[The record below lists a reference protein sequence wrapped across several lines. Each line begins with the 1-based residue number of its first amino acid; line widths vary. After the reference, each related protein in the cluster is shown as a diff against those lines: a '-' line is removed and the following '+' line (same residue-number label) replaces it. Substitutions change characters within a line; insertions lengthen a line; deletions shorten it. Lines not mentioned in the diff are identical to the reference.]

1 MKGKKKGVIYILIML
16 VSVGALLFA
25 FWKVA
30 NRNVKD
36 STDKEKTTPITE
48 ITTRD
53 LDKKYPKTPR
63 EVVKLYSQI
72 ILCFY
77 NENCT
82 EEELKALGEK
92 ARQLLDA
99 ELLKNN
105 PEEKYYKDLKKEIK
119 ENKKSKRTIIKYTI
133 QDSREVEYTTK
144 ENQEMAKV
152 TAQYFM
158 KSNEDYQRATEDYV
172 LRKDSNKL
180 WKIYGYTISKDRGS
194 SKEE

>member
-1 MKGKKKGVIYILIML
+1 MKGKNKGIIYILIML
-16 VSVGALLFA
+16 VSVGVLLAA

-30 NRNVKD
+30 NRNNKD
-36 STDKEKTTPITE
+36 STDKVETTPITE

-77 NENCT
+77 NENYT
-82 EEELKALGEK
+82 EEELNDLGKK
-92 ARQLLDA
+92 ARQLFDK
-99 ELLKNN
+99 ELLENN
-105 PEEKYYKDLKKEIK
+105 PEEKYYKDLKKEI
-119 ENKKSKRTIIKYTI
+119 EEYKKKKRTIISYDI
-133 QDSREVEYTTK
+133 QDSREVEYITK
-144 ENQEMAKV
+144 DNQEMAKV

-158 KSNEDYQRATEDYV
+158 KSKKDYQRATEDYV

-180 WKIYGYTISKDRGS
+180 WKIYGYTISKDSGS